1 MRGIGLIPNWEKEN
15 SALVVERICDFFE
28 QRGVTVLT
36 ADPGQT
42 DYQAGGSLRERL
54 AHWEDRVDLFI
65 VVGGDGTILRAARD
79 LACWSAPMLGINVG
93 HKGFLAEIEV
103 EQMDRYLQYILTGQ
117 YRYLER
123 MMLQATVRRGT
134 RSLGQF
140 IALNDIVISRGPFS
154 RILTLNTCIND
165 DFLESYSGDGVIIA
179 TPTGS
184 TGYSLSAG
192 GPIVNPSLKLIV
204 ITPIC
209 PHSLNNRAV
218 IVTAEES
225 IRMRVDTRQA
235 QVVLT
240 ADGQVGFA
248 LEDGDEIIVEKAEEK
263 VKLVYFGDNSFYRL
277 LHQKLK
283 D

>member
-1 MRGIGLIPNWEKEN
+1 KEN
-15 SALVVERICDFFE
+15 SALVVERICDFFD
-28 QRGVTVLT
+28 QRGVEILT
-36 ADPGQT
+36 AGPEQT
-42 DYQAGGSLRERL
+42 DYLTGGSLGERL
-54 AHWEDRVDLFI
+54 ARWRHRVELFI

-79 LACWSAPMLGINVG
+79 LASWDVPILGINLG

-103 EQMDRYLQYILTGQ
+103 EQMGRYLQYVLTG
-117 YRYLER
+117 RYQHLER
-123 MMLQATVRRGT
+123 MMLQAAVFREKEE
-134 RSLGQF
+134 LGRF

-154 RILTLNTCIND
+154 RILTLNTSIND

-192 GPIVNPSLKLIV
+192 GPIVNPSLELMV

-218 IVTAEES
+218 IVTAGES

-248 LEDGDEIIVEKAEEK
+248 LEDGDEILVQKAEQT
-263 VKLVYFGDNSFYRL
+263 VKLVHFGDNFFYRL

>member
-1 MRGIGLIPNWEKEN
+1 MRAIGLIPNWQKEN
-15 SALVVERICDFFE
+15 SALVVERICDFFD
-28 QRGVTVLT
+28 QRGVEILT
-36 ADPGQT
+36 AAPEQT
-42 DYQAGGSLRERL
+42 DYLTGGSLDERL
-54 AHWEDRVDLFI
+54 ARWRHRVDLFI

-79 LACWSAPMLGINVG
+79 LAAWGAPILGINLG

-103 EQMDRYLQYILTGQ
+103 EQMDRYLQYVLTGRYQ
-117 YRYLER
+117 YLER
-123 MMLQATVRRGT
+123 MMLQAAVYRGKKE
-134 RSLGQF
+134 LGCF
-140 IALNDIVISRGPFS
+140 VALNDIVISRGPFS
-154 RILTLNTCIND
+154 RILTLNTCINE

-192 GPIVNPSLKLIV
+192 GPIVNPSLELMV

-218 IVTAEES
+218 IVTAEEN

-248 LEDGDEIIVEKAEEK
+248 LEDSDEIVVQKADQT
-263 VKLVYFGDNSFYRL
+263 VKLVHFGDNFFYRL

>member
-1 MRGIGLIPNWEKEN
+1 MRGIGLIPNWQKEN
-15 SALVVERICDFFE
+15 SALVVERICDFFK
-28 QRGVTVLT
+28 QRNILLLT
-36 ADPGQT
+36 ADSRQT
-42 DYQAGGSLRERL
+42 DYQAAGSLAERL
-54 AHWEDRVDLFI
+54 ESWRGRVEIMI

-79 LACWSAPMLGINVG
+79 LAHWDVPILGINVG

-103 EQMDRYLQYILTGQ
+103 EQMDRYLQYIVTGQ
-117 YRYLER
+117 YQFLER
-123 MMLQATVRRGT
+123 MMLEATVQREGRV
-134 RSLGQF
+134 LGRF

-154 RILTLNTCIND
+154 RILTLNTFINE
-165 DFLESYSGDGVIIA
+165 DFLESYSGDGVIVA

-192 GPIVNPSLKLIV
+192 GPIVNPSLELIV

-218 IVTAEES
+218 IVTVGEQ
-225 IRMRVDTRQA
+225 ILMGVDSRQA

-248 LEDGDEIIVEKAEEK
+248 LEDGDEIVVKKSEQK
-263 VKLVYFGDNSFYRL
+263 VKLVHFGDNSFYRL

-283 D
+283 G

>member
-1 MRGIGLIPNWEKEN
+1 MRAIGLIPNWKKEN
-15 SALVVERICDFFE
+15 SALVVERITDFFE
-28 QRGVTVLT
+28 KRGITILT

-42 DYQAGGSLRERL
+42 DFLSGGSLGERL
-54 AHWEDRVDLFI
+54 AQWCSRVDMLI

-79 LACWSAPMLGINVG
+79 LACWEVPILGINVG

-103 EQMDRYLQYILTGQ
+103 EQMDRYLQYILAGRYQ
-117 YRYLER
+117 YLER
-123 MMLQATVRRGT
+123 MMLRAAVQRGG
-134 RSLGQF
+134 REMGQF
-140 IALNDIVISRGPFS
+140 IALNDVVISRGPFS
-154 RILTLNTCIND
+154 RILTLNTWINE
-165 DFLESYSGDGVIIA
+165 DFLESYSGDGAIIA

-192 GPIVNPSLKLIV
+192 GPIVNPSLELIV

-218 IVTAEES
+218 IVTAGER

-248 LEDGDEIIVEKAEEK
+248 LEDGDEIFVSKAEQTI
-263 VKLVYFGDNSFYRL
+263 KLVHFGDNSFYRL

>member
-1 MRGIGLIPNWEKEN
+1 VPI
-15 SALVVERICDFFE
+15 
-28 QRGVTVLT
+28 
-36 ADPGQT
+36 
-42 DYQAGGSLRERL
+42 
-54 AHWEDRVDLFI
+54 
-65 VVGGDGTILRAARD
+65 
-79 LACWSAPMLGINVG
+79 LGINVG

-117 YRYLER
+117 YEFLER
-123 MMLQATVRRGT
+123 MMLEAAVRREG
-134 RSLGQF
+134 RMLGRF

-154 RILTLNTCIND
+154 RILTLNTYIND
-165 DFLESYSGDGVIIA
+165 DFLESYSGDGVIVA

-192 GPIVNPSLKLIV
+192 GPIVNPSLELIV

-218 IVTAEES
+218 IVTAGEH

-240 ADGQVGFA
+240 ADGQVGFD
-248 LEDGDEIIVEKAEEK
+248 LEDGDEILVQKAEQK
-263 VKLVYFGDNSFYRL
+263 VKLVHFGDSSFYRL
-277 LHQKLK
+277 AASEIKELSGAETEGGSK
-283 D
+283 DCSSRYASPILP

>member
-1 MRGIGLIPNWEKEN
+1 MQSIGLIPNWQKEN
-15 SALVVERICDFFE
+15 SALVVERICDFFD
-28 QRGVTVLT
+28 QRGVEVLT
-36 ADPGQT
+36 ATPEQT
-42 DYQAGGSLRERL
+42 DYLAAGSLDERL
-54 AHWEDRVDLFI
+54 PQWRDRIELLI

-79 LACWSAPMLGINVG
+79 LASWGAPILGINLG
-93 HKGFLAEIEV
+93 HKGFLAVIEV
-103 EQMDRYLQYILTGQ
+103 EQMDRYLQYILTGR

-123 MMLQATVRRGT
+123 MMLKAAVYRGEKE
-134 RSLGQF
+134 LGRF

-154 RILTLNTCIND
+154 RILTLSTSIND

-192 GPIVNPSLKLIV
+192 GPIVNPSLELMV
-204 ITPIC
+204 VTPIC
-209 PHSLNNRAV
+209 PHSLNNRSV
-218 IVTAEES
+218 IVTAREQ

-240 ADGQVGFA
+240 SDGQVAFS
-248 LEDGDEIIVEKAEEK
+248 LEDSDEILVQKADQT
-263 VKLVYFGDNSFYRL
+263 VKLVHFGDNTFYRL